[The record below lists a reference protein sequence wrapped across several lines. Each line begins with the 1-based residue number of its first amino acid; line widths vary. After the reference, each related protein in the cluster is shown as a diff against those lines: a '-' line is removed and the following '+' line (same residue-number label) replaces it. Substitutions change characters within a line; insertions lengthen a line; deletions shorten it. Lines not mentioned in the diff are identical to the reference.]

1 VNHRLEHIRIDRPIN
16 QELTSNVLR
25 IIAGALDNVDD
36 GLSVAIGVQDGWPV
50 TDYDYFYAWV
60 YAAFLIADACEIDS
74 VTLRSMARSI
84 FKGVQGE
91 L

>member
-1 VNHRLEHIRIDRPIN
+1 VSTRLDNIRIDRPIN
-16 QELTSNVLR
+16 QELTANVLR
-25 IIAGALDNVDD
+25 IIAGAMDNADD
-36 GLSVAIGVQDGWPV
+36 GMSVVVRGLSTGPYFTQD
-50 TDYDYFYAWV
+50 DYYAWV